1 MSAMEQDRVSGARPE
16 EPECSISKKLLDE
29 FEKHSSSLRERARA
43 RRNAVQLKSV
53 VNDKEEREQVSES
66 DSLGRRQPQDEYQ
79 GDVNMRTLRQL
90 LKMIDEK
97 GFERSPHQMKF
108 HSAFERSTAR
118 VLYKDDWGTQRPA
131 IMKKNG
137 WDKCSSEVL
146 ISTPRRFG
154 KTFSIAIFA
163 ACLALTMKCEI
174 VVFSP
179 ARRASRKLLERM
191 IEVRCYARLYP
202 GYRSFIHWS
211 TSFSIASTL
220 PLGKTGRGAL
230 PALYFSSSNLYATN
244 HSFSQSLR
252 IISLFFSSA
261 CCSVRSSAS
270 CRMGSAKNT
279 AIPTDAA
286 CSYCYCSLCGC

>member
-1 MSAMEQDRVSGARPE
+1 MAEQDLVHGQLPE
-16 EPECSISKKLLDE
+16 DPDCALNKSLLKE
-29 FEKHSSSLRERARA
+29 FEKHSEELRARARA
-43 RRNAVQLKSV
+43 RREAVQLKSV
-53 VNDKEEREQVSES
+53 VNDREEREEVSQE

-137 WDKCSSEVL
+137 WNKCSSEVL

-163 ACLALTMKCEI
+163 ACLALTMKCE
-174 VVFSP
+174 
-179 ARRASRKLLERM
+179 
-191 IEVRCYARLYP
+191 VR
-202 GYRSFIHWS
+202 
-211 TSFSIASTL
+211 
-220 PLGKTGRGAL
+220 
-230 PALYFSSSNLYATN
+230 
-244 HSFSQSLR
+244 
-252 IISLFFSSA
+252 
-261 CCSVRSSAS
+261 
-270 CRMGSAKNT
+270 
-279 AIPTDAA
+279 
-286 CSYCYCSLCGC
+286 